1 MLIDLSPWG
10 KRNPLEDK
18 LKLIKQAIGQLH
30 LIRFTYVNVKG
41 ESSTRTVEPYTL
53 IMKGQQW
60 YLYAYCSMRSGF
72 RMFKL
77 NRIKELTV
85 TNSVYLRRPLPEEPL
100 PWDHDWYREENLAR
114 LQLRIFPPARQ
125 LAEESFGVDQLH
137 KETDKDSWLAA
148 ISFPEDNWL
157 YGFIL
162 SFGEHVEVISP
173 PHIRQIIQDKAMA
186 IAALYAKT

>member
-114 LQLRIFPPARQ
+114 LQLRIFRLPDSLLRNPSGWTSFIRKRIRIVGWLRYPFLRIIGCTVHIKLRRACGSHLPSPYPANY
-125 LAEESFGVDQLH
+125 SG
-137 KETDKDSWLAA
+137 
-148 ISFPEDNWL
+148 
-157 YGFIL
+157 
-162 SFGEHVEVISP
+162 
-173 PHIRQIIQDKAMA
+173 
-186 IAALYAKT
+186 